1 MAVCQHSPR
10 SIPIV
15 VSRRPIASAARM
27 SSAWRSPCS
36 APARMLLEPPPAAA
50 AVTTQ
55 GVNQRRERLPATQTT
70 RHILIHPLVCLR
82 RWWLLARRIFGN
94 DKVAAPLQRP
104 PALKTVVEAVGW
116 KLAACPLPVDGMH
129 AVRTGQFHA

>member
-50 AVTTQ
+50 AVTTH
-55 GVNQRRERLPATQTT
+55 GFNQRRERLPATQAP
-70 RHILIHPLVCLR
+70 RHILIHPLVCFHYCFR
-82 RWWLLARRIFGN
+82 RRWLLARRIFGD
-94 DKVAAPLQRP
+94 DKAAAPLQRP
-104 PALKTVVEAVGW
+104 PALKTAVEAVGW

-129 AVRTGQFHA
+129 AV